1 MFSASNAL
9 LPETFRGS
17 CDDNEVLQMHL
28 VFASVRRIRGG
39 KTERKKSKARRR
51 KRAGRMERWR
61 EGRRHS
67 ARIPNTG
74 G

>member
-39 KTERKKSKARRR
+39 KTERKKSKRS
-51 KRAGRMERWR
+51 RAEEGVKGGKG
-61 EGRRHS
+61 EGR
-67 ARIPNTG
+67 A
-74 G
+74 